1 MRIWTYFFTQGEES
15 MKVSFVATL
24 AVSACVS
31 VMLAGCETQPTVKT
45 ADKSTSKKADAG
57 SSSGGGVASALGG
70 LSSLGGAGS
79 SGSDDQ
85 TSNVLGAVGDLAK
98 ASSITDAEVK
108 QMSLKFSKQ
117 SDASSKV
124 ASAGSP
130 YAKRLAK
137 LTGRLTR
144 YDGMNLNYKVYMS
157 DTVNAFAMA
166 DGTVRV
172 YSGLMDLM
180 TDDELRFV
188 IGHEIGHVKMG
199 HSAASI
205 RNAYQSSAL
214 VKGATAVAAG
224 SKGGSAVLSIGGDQ
238 LKGLFEKALTS
249 AHSRGQESE
258 SDAYSVKFMKA
269 NKIPTKAASTALL
282 KLATGNRGST
292 FLSTHPDPAAR
303 AEAVEVLAAK

>member
-1 MRIWTYFFTQGEES
+1 
-15 MKVSFVATL
+15 MKPTFLATL
-24 AVSACVS
+24 ATSAC
-31 VMLAGCETQPTVKT
+31 LAAALTGCVTEPTVKT
-45 ADKSTSKKADAG
+45 TDKKADSG
-57 SSSGGGVASALGG
+57 TSSSGVANALSG

-79 SGSDDQ
+79 VGSDDK
-85 TSNVLGAVGDLAK
+85 TSNLLGAAGDLAK

-108 QMSLKFSKQ
+108 QMALRYSKE
-117 SDASSKV
+117 SDASNKV
-124 ASAGSP
+124 APASSP

-137 LTGRLTR
+137 LTGKLTR
-144 YDGMNLNYKVYMS
+144 YDGMNLNYKVYMA

-224 SKGGSAVLSIGGDQ
+224 SKGGSVVLSIGGDQ

-249 AHSRGQESE
+249 AHSRGQESD
-258 SDAYSVKFMKA
+258 SDAYSVKFLKA

-282 KLATGNRGST
+282 KLATGSRGST